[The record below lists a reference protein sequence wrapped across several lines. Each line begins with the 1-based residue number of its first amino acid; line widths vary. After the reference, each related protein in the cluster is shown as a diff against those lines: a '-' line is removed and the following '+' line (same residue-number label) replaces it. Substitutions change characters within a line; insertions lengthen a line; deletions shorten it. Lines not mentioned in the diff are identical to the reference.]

1 MQGAVS
7 DVFDVFLL
15 EAIIGGENCAIL
27 YYSGIER
34 QKPAQDEIRCK
45 NFDVCGE
52 EPPCVSGMV
61 SGLCTKRCGMRG
73 FGVLMLGGLILLTAC
88 SAPAVAGAA
97 PASRQIIAM
106 DTLMQFTIYGQEAE
120 ATVTMSAFFPIFF
133 RVSADASNAPL
144 PVIILPGTKNSLAM
158 NPSLL

>member
-1 MQGAVS
+1 M
-7 DVFDVFLL
+7 
-15 EAIIGGENCAIL
+15 L
-27 YYSGIER
+27 YYIIP
-34 QKPAQDEIRCK
+34 KLNDKNPAQDEIRCK

-120 ATVTMSAFFPIFF
+120 ATVQTAVEEVQRLEGRLSRTA
-133 RVSADASNAPL
+133 RTA
-144 PVIILPGTKNSLAM
+144 K
-158 NPSLL
+158 

>member
-1 MQGAVS
+1 M
-7 DVFDVFLL
+7 
-15 EAIIGGENCAIL
+15 L
-27 YYSGIER
+27 YYIIPELND
-34 QKPAQDEIRCK
+34 KNPAQDEIRCK

-106 DTLMQFTIYGQEAE
+106 DTLMQFTVYGQEAE
-120 ATVTMSAFFPIFF
+120 VTVQTAVEEVQ
-133 RVSADASNAPL
+133 RLGGTTL
-144 PVIILPGTKNSLAM
+144 PNRPGQRSDQFERPGGRTCSGERDFV
-158 NPSLL
+158 